1 MIMYVSHLQQ
11 YKLGPNDDLKAKK
24 VTLLAS
30 SYLVMGGGGG
40 GASIS
45 LEARKESDSEN

>member
-1 MIMYVSHLQQ
+1 MYVSHLQQ

-40 GASIS
+40 GHPFPWK
-45 LEARKESDSEN
+45 LEKRVIVKIR